1 MFTRKKILEAHE
13 NGYTILFWTL
23 YIILLNTIILCRM
36 KSTSESGL
44 QKGESFEEEEEEELR
59 GERWGV
65 RKKRR
70 EREK

>member
-1 MFTRKKILEAHE
+1 M
-13 NGYTILFWTL
+13 

-36 KSTSESGL
+36 NSTSESGL

>member
-1 MFTRKKILEAHE
+1 M
-13 NGYTILFWTL
+13 